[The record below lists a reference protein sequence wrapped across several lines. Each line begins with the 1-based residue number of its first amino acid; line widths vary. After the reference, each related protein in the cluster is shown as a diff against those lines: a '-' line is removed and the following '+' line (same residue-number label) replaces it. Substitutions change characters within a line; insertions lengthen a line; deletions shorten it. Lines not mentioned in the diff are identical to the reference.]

1 MVVAALVELFY
12 AERMNVPQGSD
23 RIELI
28 ETFVCIVEAGNLS
41 AAANRLGTSQP
52 TISRRL
58 QVLEKWLGLKL
69 LQRSTHAMKLTQEGE
84 HFFAR
89 AQGLLEN
96 WRAMEED
103 LRGATT
109 DPFGTLRVVAPH
121 AFGQEQLIEPLLQFL
136 QRCPKVSVEWLLHQ
150 HHPNFIADGV
160 DCEIRLGIVEDP
172 SLVALHLAEVPRIVV
187 AAPSLCGTPASS
199 ISIDTVQTMPWISLN
214 IFYRDEVVL
223 TRDAEADACTLSI
236 TPRLSTD
243 SIYAA
248 HQAALAGFGVALLSK
263 WMVANDIAEG
273 RLLHLLPEWHGPSL
287 PVSLV
292 YPYAR
297 FYPAKLRRFIDLM
310 RDAVPAIVGVRQP
323 KPRVQAQ

>member
-1 MVVAALVELFY
+1 
-12 AERMNVPQGSD
+12 MNVPLPQGSD

-58 QVLEKWLGLKL
+58 QILEKWLGMKL
-69 LQRSTHAMKLTQEGE
+69 LQRSTHAMNLTQDGE
-84 HFFAR
+84 RFFAR

-109 DPFGTLRVVAPH
+109 DPFGTLRVVVPH
-121 AFGQEQLIEPLLQFL
+121 AFGQEQLIEPLLEFL
-136 QRCPKVSVEWLLHQ
+136 QRYPKVSVEWLLHQ

-160 DCEIRLGIVEDP
+160 DCEIRLGVVEDP

-187 AAPSLCGTPASS
+187 AAPSLCGANASS
-199 ISIDTVQTMPWISLN
+199 ISIDTVRTLPWIALS

-223 TRDAEADACTLSI
+223 MRATETDICTFPI

-248 HQAALAGFGVALLSK
+248 RQAALASFGAALLSA
-263 WMVANDIAEG
+263 WMVADDIAEG

-310 RDAVPAIVGVRQP
+310 REAMPTIVGMR
-323 KPRVQAQ
+323 PRKQQLQEETDSQ

>member
-1 MVVAALVELFY
+1 
-12 AERMNVPQGSD
+12 MNVPLPQGSD

-41 AAANRLGTSQP
+41 AAAIRLGTSQP

-69 LQRSTHAMKLTQEGE
+69 LQRSTHAMNLTQDGE
-84 HFFAR
+84 RFFAR

-109 DPFGTLRVVAPH
+109 DPFGTLRVVVPH
-121 AFGQEQLIEPLLQFL
+121 AFGQEQLIEPLLAFL
-136 QRCPKVSVEWLLHQ
+136 QRYPKVSVEWLLHQ
-150 HHPNFIADGV
+150 HHPNFIVDGV
-160 DCEIRLGIVEDP
+160 DCEIRLGVVDDP

-187 AAPSLCGTPASS
+187 AAPSLCDANASS
-199 ISIDTVQTMPWISLN
+199 ISIDTVRTLPWIALS

-223 TRDAEADACTLSI
+223 TRATETDTCTFPI

-248 HQAALAGFGVALLSK
+248 RQAALANFGVALISA
-263 WMVANDIAEG
+263 WMVADDIAEG

-310 RDAVPAIVGVRQP
+310 REAMPTIVGMR
-323 KPRVQAQ
+323 PRKQQMQEETDSQ

>member
-1 MVVAALVELFY
+1 
-12 AERMNVPQGSD
+12 MNVPLPQGSD

-58 QVLEKWLGLKL
+58 QVLEKWLGVKL
-69 LQRSTHAMKLTQEGE
+69 LQRSTHAMKLTQDGE
-84 HFFAR
+84 RFFAR
-89 AQGLLEN
+89 GQELLEN
-96 WRAMEED
+96 WRTMEED

-109 DPFGTLRVVAPH
+109 DPFGTLRVVVPH
-121 AFGQEQLIEPLLQFL
+121 AFGQEQLIEPLLEFL
-136 QRCPKVSVEWLLHQ
+136 QRYPKVSVEWLLHQ

-160 DCEIRLGIVEDP
+160 DCEIRLGTVDDP

-187 AAPSLCGTPASS
+187 AATSLCGAHASS
-199 ISIDTVQTMPWISLN
+199 ISIDTVQTMPWIALGT
-214 IFYRDEVVL
+214 FYRDEVVL
-223 TRDAEADACTLSI
+223 ARNAEAETCKFSI

-248 HQAALAGFGVALLSK
+248 RQAALAGFGVALLSA
-263 WMVANDIAEG
+263 WMVADDIAEG
-273 RLLHLLPEWHGPSL
+273 RLVHLLPEWHGSSL

-310 RDAVPAIVGVRQP
+310 REAVPTIVGMRQP
-323 KPRVQAQ
+323 KQQIQEETDS

>member
-1 MVVAALVELFY
+1 
-12 AERMNVPQGSD
+12 MNAPLPQGSD

-28 ETFVCIVEAGNLS
+28 ETFICIVEAGNLS

-58 QVLEKWLGLKL
+58 QILEKWLGMKL
-69 LQRSTHAMKLTQEGE
+69 LQRSTHAMNLTQDGE
-84 HFFAR
+84 RFFAR

-109 DPFGTLRVVAPH
+109 DPFGTLRVVVPH
-121 AFGQEQLIEPLLQFL
+121 AFGQEQLIEPLLEFL
-136 QRCPKVSVEWLLHQ
+136 HRYPKVSVEWLLHQ

-160 DCEIRLGIVEDP
+160 DCEIRLGVVEDP

-187 AAPSLCGTPASS
+187 AAPSLCDANASS
-199 ISIDTVQTMPWISLN
+199 ISIDTLCTLPWIALS

-223 TRDAEADACTLSI
+223 TRATETDICTFPI

-248 HQAALAGFGVALLSK
+248 RQAALANFGAALLSA
-263 WMVANDIAEG
+263 WMVADDIAEG

-310 RDAVPAIVGVRQP
+310 REAMPTIVGMRSRRQ
-323 KPRVQAQ
+323 QMQEETDSQ

>member
-1 MVVAALVELFY
+1 
-12 AERMNVPQGSD
+12 MNVSLPQGSD

-58 QVLEKWLGLKL
+58 QILEKWLGMKL
-69 LQRSTHAMKLTQEGE
+69 LQRSTHAMNLTQDGE
-84 HFFAR
+84 RFFAR
-89 AQGLLEN
+89 GQELLEN
-96 WRAMEED
+96 WRTMEED

-109 DPFGTLRVVAPH
+109 DPFGTLRVVVPH
-121 AFGQEQLIEPLLQFL
+121 AFGQEQLIEPLLEFL
-136 QRCPKVSVEWLLHQ
+136 QRYPKVSVEWLLHRY
-150 HHPNFIADGV
+150 HPDFIADGV
-160 DCEIRLGIVEDP
+160 DCEIRLGSVDDP

-187 AAPSLCGTPASS
+187 AATSLCGVHTSS
-199 ISIDTVQTMPWISLN
+199 ISIDTVPTMPWIALGT
-214 IFYRDEVVL
+214 FYRDEVVL
-223 TRDAEADACTLSI
+223 TRNAEADTCKFPI

-248 HQAALAGFGVALLSK
+248 RQAALAGFGVALLSA
-263 WMVANDIAEG
+263 WMVADDIAEE
-273 RLLHLLPEWHGPSL
+273 RLQHLVPEWHGHSL

-297 FYPAKLRRFIDLM
+297 FYPAKLRCFIDLM
-310 RDAVPAIVGVRQP
+310 RKAVPTIVGMRHP
-323 KPRVQAQ
+323 KQQMQEETDSS

>member
-1 MVVAALVELFY
+1 
-12 AERMNVPQGSD
+12 MNVPQGSD
-23 RIELI
+23 RIELL

-52 TISRRL
+52 TICRRL
-58 QVLEKWLGLKL
+58 QVLEKWLGVKL
-69 LQRSTHAMKLTQEGE
+69 LQRSTHAMNLTQDGE
-84 HFFAR
+84 RFLAH

-96 WRAMEED
+96 WRVMEED

-109 DPFGTLRVVAPH
+109 DPFGTLRVVVPH
-121 AFGQEQLIEPLLQFL
+121 AFGQEQLIEPLLTFL
-136 QRCPKVSVEWLLHQ
+136 QRYPKVSVEWLLHQ

-160 DCEIRLGIVEDP
+160 DCEIHLGVVEDP
-172 SLVALHLAEVPRIVV
+172 SLVALHLAEVPRILV
-187 AAPSLCGTPASS
+187 AAPSLCGAHASS
-199 ISIDTVQTMPWISLN
+199 FSIDTIQKMPWIALS
-214 IFYRDEVVL
+214 IFYRDELVL
-223 TRDAEADACTLSI
+223 TRNAETDACTLPI

-248 HQAALAGFGVALLSK
+248 RQAALAGCGVALLSA
-263 WMVANDIAEG
+263 WMVADDIAEG
-273 RLLHLLPEWHGPSL
+273 RLLHVLPEWHGPSL

-310 RDAVPAIVGVRQP
+310 REAVPAIVGIRHPEQKMLKITDP
-323 KPRVQAQ
+323 Q

>member
-1 MVVAALVELFY
+1 
-12 AERMNVPQGSD
+12 MNVPQGSD

-69 LQRSTHAMKLTQEGE
+69 LQRSTHAMNLTQDGE
-84 HFFAR
+84 RFFVR

-109 DPFGTLRVVAPH
+109 GPFGTLRVVVPH
-121 AFGQEQLIEPLLQFL
+121 AFGQEQLIEPLLAFL
-136 QRCPKVSVEWLLHQ
+136 QRYPRVSVEWLLHQ
-150 HHPNFIADGV
+150 HHPNFIADGI
-160 DCEIRLGIVEDP
+160 DCEIRLGVVEDP

-187 AAPSLCGTPASS
+187 AAPSLCSAHVSS
-199 ISIDTVQTMPWISLN
+199 ISIDTVQAMPWISLS

-223 TRDAEADACTLSI
+223 AHDAEAHTCTFPI

-248 HQAALAGFGVALLSK
+248 RQAALAGFGVALLSA
-263 WMVANDIAEG
+263 WMVADDIAEG
-273 RLLHLLPEWHGPSL
+273 SLLHLVSEWHGHSL

-310 RDAVPAIVGVRQP
+310 REAVPTIVGMRQP
-323 KPRVQAQ
+323 KPHVQVKSDSL

>member
-1 MVVAALVELFY
+1 
-12 AERMNVPQGSD
+12 MNVPLPQGSD

-41 AAANRLGTSQP
+41 AAANRLGTSLP

-69 LQRSTHAMKLTQEGE
+69 LQRSTHAMNLTQDGE
-84 HFFAR
+84 RFFER
-89 AQGLLEN
+89 AQGLLED

-109 DPFGTLRVVAPH
+109 APFGTLRIVVPH
-121 AFGQEQLIEPLLQFL
+121 AFGQEQLIEPLLEFL
-136 QRCPKVSVEWLLHQ
+136 QRYPKVSVEWLLHQ

-160 DCEIRLGIVEDP
+160 DCEIRLGTVDDP
-172 SLVALHLAEVPRIVV
+172 SLVALHLADVPRIVV
-187 AAPSLCGTPASS
+187 AATSLCGANGSA
-199 ISIDTVQTMPWISLN
+199 ILLDTVHTMPWIALD

-223 TRDAEADACTLSI
+223 TRNAEADTCKFPI

-248 HQAALAGFGVALLSK
+248 RQAALAGFGVALLSA
-263 WMVANDIAEG
+263 WMVADDIAEC
-273 RLLHLLPEWHGPSL
+273 RLLYLVPEWHGLSL

-310 RDAVPAIVGVRQP
+310 REAVPTIVGMRQP
-323 KPRVQAQ
+323 KQQMQEEADS

>member
-1 MVVAALVELFY
+1 
-12 AERMNVPQGSD
+12 MNVPQGSD

-41 AAANRLGTSQP
+41 AAADRLGTSQP

-69 LQRSTHAMKLTQEGE
+69 LQRSTHAMNLTQDGDR
-84 HFFAR
+84 FFAY

-109 DPFGTLRVVAPH
+109 DPFGTLRVVVPH
-121 AFGQEQLIEPLLQFL
+121 AFGQEQLIEPLLAFL
-136 QRCPKVSVEWLLHQ
+136 QRHPKVSVEWLLHQ

-160 DCEIRLGIVEDP
+160 DCEIRLGLVEDP
-172 SLVALHLAEVPRIVV
+172 NLVAIHLAEVPRIVV
-187 AAPSLCGTPASS
+187 AAPSLCGANASS
-199 ISIDTVQTMPWISLN
+199 ISINTVQTMPWIALS

-223 TRDAEADACTLSI
+223 ARNAEAGTCTLPI

-248 HQAALAGFGVALLSK
+248 RQAALAGFGVALLSA
-263 WMVANDIAEG
+263 WMVADDLAEG
-273 RLLHLLPEWHGPSL
+273 RLLHLLPEWHAPSL

-297 FYPAKLRRFIDLM
+297 FYPAKLRRFIGLM
-310 RDAVPAIVGVRQP
+310 REAVPTIVGMRQP
-323 KPRVQAQ
+323 KPRMQAKIDSR

>member
-1 MVVAALVELFY
+1 
-12 AERMNVPQGSD
+12 MNVTQGSD

-58 QVLEKWLGLKL
+58 QILEKWLGMKL
-69 LQRSTHAMKLTQEGE
+69 LQRSTHAMNLTQDGE
-84 HFFAR
+84 RFFAR

-96 WRAMEED
+96 WRVMEED

-109 DPFGTLRVVAPH
+109 DPFGTLRVVVPH
-121 AFGQEQLIEPLLQFL
+121 AFGKEQLIEPLLKFL
-136 QRCPKVSVEWLLHQ
+136 QHYPKVSVEWLLHQ

-160 DCEIRLGIVEDP
+160 DCEIRLGVVDDP

-187 AAPSLCGTPASS
+187 AAPSLYGANASS
-199 ISIDTVQTMPWISLN
+199 ISTDTVQAMPWIALS
-214 IFYRDEVVL
+214 IFYRDKVVL
-223 TRDAEADACTLSI
+223 TRTAETNTCMFPI

-248 HQAALAGFGVALLSK
+248 RQAALAGFGAALLSA
-263 WMVANDIAEG
+263 WMVADDIAEG

-310 RDAVPAIVGVRQP
+310 REAMPTIVGMR
-323 KPRVQAQ
+323 PRKQQMQEETDSQ

>member
-1 MVVAALVELFY
+1 
-12 AERMNVPQGSD
+12 MNVPLPQGSD

-58 QVLEKWLGLKL
+58 QILEKWLGMKL
-69 LQRSTHAMKLTQEGE
+69 LQRSTHTMNLTQDGE
-84 HFFAR
+84 RFFAR

-109 DPFGTLRVVAPH
+109 DPFGTLRVVVPH
-121 AFGQEQLIEPLLQFL
+121 AFGQEQLIEPLLEFL
-136 QRCPKVSVEWLLHQ
+136 QRYPKVAVEWLLHQ

-160 DCEIRLGIVEDP
+160 DCEIRLGVVDDP
-172 SLVALHLAEVPRIVV
+172 SLVAFHLAEVPRIVV
-187 AAPSLCGTPASS
+187 AAPSLCDANASS
-199 ISIDTVQTMPWISLN
+199 ISIDTVRTLPWIALS

-223 TRDAEADACTLSI
+223 TRATETDTCTFPI

-248 HQAALAGFGVALLSK
+248 RQAALASFGVALISA
-263 WMVANDIAEG
+263 WMVADDIAEG
-273 RLLHLLPEWHGPSL
+273 RLLHLLPEWHGTSL

-310 RDAVPAIVGVRQP
+310 REAMPTIVGMR
-323 KPRVQAQ
+323 PRKQQLQEETDSQ

>member
-1 MVVAALVELFY
+1 
-12 AERMNVPQGSD
+12 MNVPLPQGSD

-58 QVLEKWLGLKL
+58 QILEKWLGMKL
-69 LQRSTHAMKLTQEGE
+69 LQRSTHAMNLTQDGE
-84 HFFAR
+84 RFFAR

-109 DPFGTLRVVAPH
+109 DPFGTLRVVVPH
-121 AFGQEQLIEPLLQFL
+121 AFGQEQLIEPLLEFL
-136 QRCPKVSVEWLLHQ
+136 QRYPKVSVEWLLHQ

-160 DCEIRLGIVEDP
+160 DCEIRLGVVEDP

-187 AAPSLCGTPASS
+187 AAPSLCDANASS
-199 ISIDTVQTMPWISLN
+199 ISIDTVRTLPWIALS

-223 TRDAEADACTLSI
+223 MRATETDICTFPI

-248 HQAALAGFGVALLSK
+248 RQAALANFGAALLSA
-263 WMVANDIAEG
+263 WMVADDIAEG

-310 RDAVPAIVGVRQP
+310 REAMPTIVGMR
-323 KPRVQAQ
+323 PRKQQLQEETDSQ